1 MTDEER
7 GKALLENIRR
17 RDELL
22 REIQNLECELKQAG
36 VAIKLLGRALA
47 DDPSCVQPSLREH
60 TYELPRNVTV
70 KLNSNEVRRVVTE
83 LKEARDKLFSV
94 NMALEPEIPCR

>member
-7 GKALLENIRR
+7 GKALLENVQR

-22 REIQNLECELKQAG
+22 REIQNLEWKLKQAG
-36 VAIKLLGRALA
+36 PAIERLGRALA

-60 TYELPRNVTV
+60 TFELPRNVTV
-70 KLNSNEVRRVVTE
+70 MLNSNEVRRAVTE
-83 LKEARDKLFSV
+83 LKEARDELFSI
-94 NMALEPEIPCR
+94 NMALEPEIPYR